1 MSLNFKLSRNLAS
14 LWDPPFLLLYFYD
27 YMGNFHMYKW
37 ILFIKFLPFLLGGR
51 CCGTALRRKLCH
63 FRQVRHGEFVLA
75 YGSRH
80 QPRIPDPRSLHS
92 SLEHPLRFSLYGIGL
107 SPDSAGREW
116 WMEIIMH
123 FVFGRERRDSSARLL
138 VAGHAKLVAAEWS
151 VWECATTRGSGIWE
165 MDMDM
170 EMEMKL
176 LCGGGFTTWKLI
188 WIGPEQLRQLW
199 SDNTFDRPWQMEV
212 NSLCRLVAA
221 KYIANC
227 SDELN
232 SVMPH
237 LTSTNEEIFYN

>member
-1 MSLNFKLSRNLAS
+1 M
-14 LWDPPFLLLYFYD
+14 
-27 YMGNFHMYKW
+27 
-37 ILFIKFLPFLLGGR
+37 LGGR

-75 YGSRH
+75 YGSRP
-80 QPRIPDPRSLHS
+80 QPRIPAPRSLHS

-107 SPDSAGREW
+107 SPDSAGWVLDAGVGDGNYYAFCLLPGEAGFKCSTLAGRAC
-116 WMEIIMH
+116 EISCRW
-123 FVFGRERRDSSARLL
+123 V
-138 VAGHAKLVAAEWS
+138 
-151 VWECATTRGSGIWE
+151 ECLGMCDNSGIWE

-212 NSLCRLVAA
+212 NSLCRLVGDRAA
-221 KYIANC
+221 KCIANC

-237 LTSTNEEIFYN
+237 LTSSNEEIF